1 MNALRKTVSLILATV
16 SVLLVFIYP
25 AKAGA
30 STTQNP
36 VSGNTYRVRY
46 SVNGKYLDVPSEGI
60 GENGT
65 QLQIWDLVSENLNQI
80 YTFNDT
86 GKGWQII
93 SYQSGKIV
101 EVRDSSHDDHAQ
113 VAQWEKHE
121 LACGRWDIVSN
132 RDGTISFRNRESQ
145 KYLNVSGGGDA
156 ANGTKIIQYHDDGTS
171 AMRFYL
177 EEVSTSS
184 SANESTAHKTMTP
197 ENGSYVRIRY
207 AANGKYLDVPSEG
220 VSKNGT
226 QIQLWEYVYRNKNQI
241 FRLVDTGNGWQIV
254 SRQSGKIVEVR
265 DSSHDDLA
273 QVAQWDKHNSACA
286 RWDIIQND
294 DGTVSFRNRESK
306 KYLNVQGGGDAGNGT
321 KIVQYHD
328 DGTVAMRFYIEV
340 VGKDDANFTYKTVS
354 LNCSSDIDTWIN
366 SVLKVN
372 DNLPGIIV
380 AQEVLS
386 YRSVS
391 IKVPLAGPSY
401 NGSAQYTTKD
411 IMVPYKIRYKL
422 HQHERAYG
430 FGQSWRFENGC
441 IVVMYRCNG
450 CSLIDQDLL
459 VWEIPL
465 PDKKS
470 DWAGQKVI
478 SNLPRIK

>member
-1 MNALRKTVSLILATV
+1 M
-16 SVLLVFIYP
+16 
-25 AKAGA
+25 
-30 STTQNP
+30 
-36 VSGNTYRVRY
+36 
-46 SVNGKYLDVPSEGI
+46 
-60 GENGT
+60 
-65 QLQIWDLVSENLNQI
+65 
-80 YTFNDT
+80 
-86 GKGWQII
+86 
-93 SYQSGKIV
+93 
-101 EVRDSSHDDHAQ
+101 
-113 VAQWEKHE
+113 
-121 LACGRWDIVSN
+121 
-132 RDGTISFRNRESQ
+132 
-145 KYLNVSGGGDA
+145 
-156 ANGTKIIQYHDDGTS
+156 
-171 AMRFYL
+171 
-177 EEVSTSS
+177 
-184 SANESTAHKTMTP
+184 
-197 ENGSYVRIRY
+197 
-207 AANGKYLDVPSEG
+207 
-220 VSKNGT
+220 
-226 QIQLWEYVYRNKNQI
+226 
-241 FRLVDTGNGWQIV
+241 
-254 SRQSGKIVEVR
+254 
-265 DSSHDDLA
+265 
-273 QVAQWDKHNSACA
+273 
-286 RWDIIQND
+286 
-294 DGTVSFRNRESK
+294 
-306 KYLNVQGGGDAGNGT
+306 QGGGDAGNGT